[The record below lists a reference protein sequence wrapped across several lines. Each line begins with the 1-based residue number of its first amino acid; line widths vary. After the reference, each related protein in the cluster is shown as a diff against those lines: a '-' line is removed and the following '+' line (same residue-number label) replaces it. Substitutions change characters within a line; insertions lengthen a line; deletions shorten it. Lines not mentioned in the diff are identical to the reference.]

1 MENIGFNNDV
11 QVGGKIFHVQTEY
24 MEPTEKAVSSVF
36 EDGRL
41 IMKKN
46 VDLSASQPPLQIRN
60 EVSTLHRQMMQEV
73 EMMFFISDKVRTIR
87 HASSNYKLGLLFLS
101 RNLFEEAIDEFRKAV
116 AIDHDFAEAY
126 LQLGKAYLKANL
138 LQQAKETFAEG
149 LSKKDSYADLHF
161 YLGYTY
167 FLLNQPHEALKE
179 LKRALEINPS
189 FIKAQFW
196 LSYLYLKTIVDNLQD
211 NVLPA
216 KIERLNEAKER
227 LSKIIEQDSPF
238 KSKYIQL
245 ALDGIEENDFEKVLS
260 ALDKAAEDGDV
271 STETEVENEFYL
283 KFMFGGKGKD
293 DQFIHEYTG
302 KLKGLLTK
310 YPDYPDLHNQLGIAY
325 LIQCRNLFLNAL
337 EEFRHALT
345 LNPDFTRA
353 QKNLKLAENDGKGFL
368 ILLRAILK

>member
-24 MEPTEKAVSSVF
+24 MEPTEKAISSVF

-46 VDLSASQPPLQIRN
+46 IDLAASQPPPLIRK
-60 EVSTLHRQMMQEV
+60 EVDLLHRQMMQEI
-73 EMMFFISDKVRTIR
+73 EIMFFISDKVRTIR
-87 HASSNYKLGLLFLS
+87 HAPSNYKLGLLFLS

-116 AIDHDFAEAY
+116 AIDPDFAEAY
-126 LQLGKAYLKANL
+126 LQLGRSYIKANL
-138 LQQAKETFAEG
+138 LQQAKETLAEG
-149 LSKKDSYADLHF
+149 LSKKEDYADLHF
-161 YLGYTY
+161 YLGFAY
-167 FLLNQPHEALKE
+167 FLLNQAHEALKE
-179 LKRALEINPS
+179 LNRALEINPG
-189 FIKAQFW
+189 FVKAQFW
-196 LSYLYLKTIVDNLQD
+196 ISYLYLKTIVDNLQD
-211 NVLPA
+211 NVLPP
-216 KIERLNEAKER
+216 KIERLNEARENLK
-227 LSKIIEQDSPF
+227 KILDQDSPF
-238 KSKYIQL
+238 KAKHIQV
-245 ALDGIEENDFEKVLS
+245 ALEGIEENDFEKVLS
-260 ALDKAAEDGDV
+260 ALDKAAEDSDGPA
-271 STETEVENEFYL
+271 ETEVENEFYL

-293 DQFIHEYTG
+293 DQFIHDYTG
-302 KLKGLLTK
+302 KLKELLKK

>member
-46 VDLSASQPPLQIRN
+46 LELSASQPAAQIRKQ
-60 EVSTLHRQMMQEV
+60 VDLIHSQMMQEI
-73 EMMFFISDKVRTIR
+73 EIMFYISDKVRTIR
-87 HASSNYKLGLLFLS
+87 HAPSNYKLGLLFFS

-116 AIDHDFAEAY
+116 AIDPEFAEAY
-126 LQLGKAYLKANL
+126 LQLGRSYLKANL
-138 LQQAKETFAEG
+138 LQQAKETLVEG
-149 LSKKDSYADLHF
+149 LSRKKDFADLHF
-161 YLGYTY
+161 YLGYAY
-167 FLLNQPHEALKE
+167 FLLNLPHEALKE
-179 LKRALEINPS
+179 FNSALAINPTYA
-189 FIKAQFW
+189 KAQFW
-196 LSYLYLKTIVDNLQD
+196 ISYLYFKTIIDNLQD
-211 NVLPA
+211 NVLPP
-216 KIERLNEAKER
+216 KIERLNSAKEN
-227 LSKIIEQDSPF
+227 LKKILEQGSLF
-238 KSKYIQL
+238 KAKHLQK
-245 ALDGIEENDFEKVLS
+245 ALEAIEENDFEKVLA
-260 ALDKAAEDGDV
+260 ALDKAAEDSDGP
-271 STETEVENEFYL
+271 SEAEIENEFYL

-293 DQFIHEYTG
+293 DQFILDYTA
-302 KLKGLLTK
+302 KLKELLGK

-345 LNPDFTRA
+345 LNSDFSRA